1 MASLL
6 TPPSPRVAL
15 NAYERMADAWALT
28 AEDSAVL
35 LGVSARTVHRWFR
48 EHCPDQL
55 RSDTLERISHLIA
68 IWDDLAAIFGRGEP
82 ARSWLKRDNA
92 DFGGSRPYSACYTD
106 TCKISLRAELSRPR
120 PSGVVD
126 VHRVVPD
133 PRNSLAALADLV
145 EQPEDLEELLA
156 LRALTDPLAA
166 DALTNVSLVSPADR
180 YLGPRASVVMAPFL
194 IIGQSRFS
202 PGTFGVLYTAD
213 EFIVAVREIELS
225 RRSLSPG
232 SGDCRSDYCAAI

>member
-1 MASLL
+1 
-6 TPPSPRVAL
+6 
-15 NAYERMADAWALT
+15 
-28 AEDSAVL
+28 
-35 LGVSARTVHRWFR
+35 
-48 EHCPDQL
+48 
-55 RSDTLERISHLIA
+55 
-68 IWDDLAAIFGRGEP
+68 
-82 ARSWLKRDNA
+82 
-92 DFGGSRPYSACYTD
+92 
-106 TCKISLRAELSRPR
+106 
-120 PSGVVD
+120 VVD

-213 EFIVAVREIELS
+213 EFIVAVRESSYHAGRYLRAAGIADPIIVPRYELQLTLDASDHLDIRNGGADDVHRPALYDPVSYDRS
-225 RRSLSPG
+225 RAFGAQVRADGRQGIWYDSVRSLGGACYATFKPIAVRNVKGTTRELELIWNG
-232 SGDCRSDYCAAI
+232 SAITEYRELKTHTL